1 MNRRTRTIA
10 VLVIALVTASVAAF
24 VVYKAIARIPVRE
37 VEVANYHVVV
47 AAKSLSMGTRVS
59 NADVKLIPWPTK
71 SPIAN
76 AFKDV
81 KDVVDR
87 GLLAAV
93 VENEPITAGKLAP
106 LEAGAGL
113 PPSIPPGMRA
123 MSVKVNEVVGVAGFV
138 VPGTK
143 VDILVTLDRRE
154 ESVTRTVVSNVQ
166 VLTAGTNRDQEKARD
181 GEPIDATVV
190 TLMVTPLEAEKIT
203 LAQEQ
208 GNIMLALRNP
218 LDTETIE
225 TQGVRTGNLLGQAS
239 PPPTAPAPKATS
251 GMRKPAPKPAEVVAA
266 GPPPEYKVEAIRA
279 AKRTQEKVL
288 TPEASKEEP
297 KPAVIKDEAKKDGP
311 GDETKKVDTSGVIR

>member
-1 MNRRTRTIA
+1 MNGRTRTIA
-10 VLVIALVTASVAAF
+10 VLAIALVTASIAAF
-24 VVYKAIARIPVRE
+24 VVYKAITRIPVRE

-47 AAKSLSMGTRVS
+47 AAKSLGMGARLSST
-59 NADVKLIPWPTK
+59 DVKLIPWPAK

-76 AFKDV
+76 AFTDV

-87 GLLAAV
+87 GLLASV
-93 VENEPITAGKLAP
+93 LENEPITAAKLAP
-106 LEAGAGL
+106 LAAGAGL

-208 GNIMLALRNP
+208 GKIMLALRNP

-225 TQGVRTGNLLGQAS
+225 TTGVRTAALLGQGQG
-239 PPPTAPAPKATS
+239 TAPAVERA
-251 GMRKPAPKPAEVVAA
+251 APKPSSGVRKAVNTPAVQ
-266 GPPPEYKVEAIRA
+266 PPADKPYTVEGIRGG
-279 AKRTQEKVL
+279 KRTEDKVV
-288 TPEASKEEP
+288 TPGGE
-297 KPAVIKDEAKKDGP
+297 
-311 GDETKKVDTSGVIR
+311 VIR